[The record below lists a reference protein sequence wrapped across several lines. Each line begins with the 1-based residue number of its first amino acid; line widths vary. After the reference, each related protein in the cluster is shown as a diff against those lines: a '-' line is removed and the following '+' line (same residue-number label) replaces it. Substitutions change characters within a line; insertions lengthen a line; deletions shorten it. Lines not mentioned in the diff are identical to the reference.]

1 MNMTQKPPLPGEI
14 LEAKFMQPNNIT
26 QKELASHT
34 GWTRK
39 HVNELCKGKARV
51 TIDTALILGKAFGT
65 GPDYWLELQKAV
77 DIWEALHS
85 KKRKERFESIEPLMK
100 MAAA

>member
-1 MNMTQKPPLPGEI
+1 MNMKRKPKAPGEV
-14 LEAKFMQPNNIT
+14 LETQFMQPNNIT

-51 TIDTALILGKAFGT
+51 TIDTALILGKVFGT
-65 GPDYWLELQKAV
+65 GPDYWLELQQAV
-77 DIWEALHS
+77 DIWGALNS
-85 KKRKERFESIEPLMK
+85 EKRKERLEGIVPLMK